1 MLPPLTLRSE
11 RLRDTSN
18 ETARAIAA
26 RITSEPA
33 ASDARIAM
41 RGIGVDEDEVAAAFV
56 AAKPVCAAFD
66 AEPPA
71 ATTAGFVC
79 FFGFVVACLWWC
91 FFTGFECVVPPVGCE
106 LVVGVDVTGGGV
118 EVVTGGGLLVLV
130 GGGGEDVGGGGG
142 GGGGVPATAADARA
156 SPTATAITPPKIEP
170 MTLVAL
176 NVPLCAGG
184 LPGRPHTR
192 DSSCRA

>member
-11 RLRDTSN
+11 RLRDTSI

-56 AAKPVCAAFD
+56 AAKPVCDAFD
-66 AEPPA
+66 AEPAA
-71 ATTAGFVC
+71 ATTAGFFG
-79 FFGFVVACLWWC
+79 FFGFVVAVLWWC
-91 FFTGFECVVPPVGCE
+91 FFTGFECVVPPVGWE
-106 LVVGVDVTGGGV
+106 LTVGVDVTGGGV
-118 EVVTGGGLLVLV
+118 EVTGGGLLVLV

-142 GGGGVPATAADARA
+142 GGGGPVPATAALARA
-156 SPTATAITPPKIEP
+156 SPRATATTPPKIDP
-170 MTLVAL
+170 MTLVVL
-176 NVPLCAGG
+176 NVPLCADG